1 MTTPQRR
8 NSQFPTNSQSPTP
21 KTSKSKNEGLRCYL
35 RSFGSFGSFGS
46 WALGVN
52 WALGVV
58 ALGIVSVTLAA
69 SGCVS
74 QRESPD
80 YIVVGMTNSAVNLD
94 PRVGADE
101 ASQKAHQLLYNT
113 LVRIDDNL
121 RIVPHLAESLEHPDP
136 LTYVVKL
143 RRGVQFHNGRE
154 LTAED
159 VAYTFRSLLD
169 PAFRGRT
176 GAYKLVKSVDI
187 VDPYTVTFNLKSPFA
202 SFPINLVMGIV
213 QAGSGAANARTPVG
227 TGPYRLTSF
236 KPDDRMVLT
245 RFDGYF
251 EGPAR
256 NPGIVLKVVPD
267 DTMRGLEL
275 RKGAVDL
282 VVNDVVPDIVWQM
295 QREGKLKVATGPGS
309 DYAYIA
315 LNLRDPILQRLE
327 VRRAIGHAI
336 DREAIVKYLRRGY
349 ASTAQGIIPPMSWAF
364 QRDVFDFRF
373 DPDEARR
380 LLDAAGFPDPD
391 GGGPRPRLT
400 LTIKTSTSEVYRIQA
415 AAIQQDLARVGI
427 ALQIRSQEFATLLG
441 DVVKGNF
448 QMFTAQ
454 FVGVT
459 DPDMLRLVFHSTQ
472 VPTAGGFNRVH
483 YRNADVDRLIEQA
496 SAAATDDERQRLYGD
511 VQRAVALDVPYVPLW
526 YKTNIA
532 VFQPDIQGVR
542 LSPIADFTFL
552 KNVYRSKAQ

>member
-1 MTTPQRR
+1 
-8 NSQFPTNSQSPTP
+8 
-21 KTSKSKNEGLRCYL
+21 
-35 RSFGSFGSFGS
+35 
-46 WALGVN
+46 
-52 WALGVV
+52 LGVV
-58 ALGIVSVTLAA
+58 AVTLAA
-69 SGCVS
+69 SGCARN
-74 QRESPD
+74 REDPD
-80 YIVVGMTNSAVNLD
+80 AIVVGMTNSAVNLD

-169 PAFRGRT
+169 PTFRGRT

-187 VDPYTVTFNLKSPFA
+187 VDPYTVAFNLKSPFA
-202 SFPINLVMGIV
+202 SFPINMVMGIV
-213 QAGSGAANARTPVG
+213 QAGSGAANARAPIG
-227 TGPYRLTSF
+227 TGPYRLASF
-236 KPDDRMVLT
+236 KADDRIVLT

-251 EGPAR
+251 EGPAK
-256 NPGIVLKVVPD
+256 NPGLVLKVVPD

-315 LNLRDPILQRLE
+315 LNLRDPILQRLD
-327 VRRAIGHAI
+327 VRRAVGHAI
-336 DREAIVKYLRRGY
+336 DRDAIVRYLRRGY
-349 ASTAQGIIPPMSWAF
+349 ATTAQGIIPPMSWAYP
-364 QRDVFDFRF
+364 RDLFDFRF
-373 DPDEARR
+373 DQAEAKR
-380 LLDAAGFPDPD
+380 LLDAAGYPDPD
-391 GGGPRPRLT
+391 GDGPRPRLS
-400 LTIKTSTSEVYRIQA
+400 LTMKTSTSEVYRIQA

-427 ALQIRSQEFATLLG
+427 ALEIRSQEFATLLG

-448 QMFTAQ
+448 QMYTAQ

-459 DPDMLRLVFHSTQ
+459 DPDMLRLVFHSAQ
-472 VPTAGGFNRVH
+472 VPAAGGLNRVH
-483 YRNADVDRLIEQA
+483 YRNASVDQLIEQA
-496 SAAATDDERQRLYGD
+496 SAAASDEARQRLYGD
-511 VQRAVALDVPYVPLW
+511 AQRAIALEVPYIPLW

-532 VFQPDIQGVR
+532 VSQPDIHGVR

-552 KNVYRSKAQ
+552 KDVYRSKAQ